1 MEERVSEAVNVPPVN
16 DDAMWRAHISYAKDF
31 MGSDSEYCRRNKLSH
46 RVFRH
51 YKKKFGA
58 TRPRVLK
65 EKSFVRVEAAGTVRR
80 SPVATLPNP
89 EWTAQFIAALVSTTR

>member
-1 MEERVSEAVNVPPVN
+1 MEERVSEAVKVPPVN

-31 MGSDSEYCRRNKLSH
+31 MGSDSEYCRRNKLNH

-51 YKKKFGA
+51 YKKKLGA

-65 EKSFVRVEAAGTVRR
+65 EKSFVRVEAADTVRSTR
-80 SPVATLPNP
+80 APTLPSP
-89 EWTAQFIAALVSTTR
+89 EWTAQFIAALVTTTR